1 MTHLSPSFLSIA
13 PDSHFPIHNLPYGIF
28 SRPGELPRAGVAIGE
43 WVLDLALLEYGGF
56 FDHPLLRGF
65 TPFSQ
70 ATLNGFMALGR
81 PAWQVARRIIQNIL
95 SVDNPTLQDDA
106 ELRGRALHPRA
117 QVQMH
122 LPAHIGDYTDF
133 YSSKEHATN
142 VGVMFR
148 GRDNALMPNWLHLP
162 VAYHGR
168 ASSII
173 PSGTDIYRPYGQIIL
188 NDNTTP
194 TFSPSR
200 MMDFELEMGFFIGP
214 GNTLGRPIPID
225 TAPEHIFGLVLVN
238 DWSARD
244 IQRWEYQPLGPFLS
258 KNLATSISPWI
269 VPLEALEPFRT
280 TGPTQDPP
288 PLPYLQSIGNWA
300 YDIQLEVHL
309 QSEQMDSPIP
319 ICRSNF
325 RHLYWNMPQQIAHH
339 TITGCNLRP
348 GDLLASGTVSGP
360 EAGNYGSLLELTWR
374 GEKPISLPTGEQRR
388 FLMDGDRVTLTG
400 WCQGDGYRIGFG
412 EVSARLLP
420 PPG

>member
-1 MTHLSPSFLSIA
+1 M
-13 PDSHFPIHNLPYGIF
+13 
-28 SRPGELPRAGVAIGE
+28 
-43 WVLDLALLEYGGF
+43 
-56 FDHPLLRGF
+56 
-65 TPFSQ
+65 
-70 ATLNGFMALGR
+70 
-81 PAWQVARRIIQNIL
+81 
-95 SVDNPTLQDDA
+95 
-106 ELRGRALHPRA
+106 
-117 QVQMH
+117 
-122 LPAHIGDYTDF
+122 
-133 YSSKEHATN
+133 
-142 VGVMFR
+142 
-148 GRDNALMPNWLHLP
+148 
-162 VAYHGR
+162 
-168 ASSII
+168 
-173 PSGTDIYRPYGQIIL
+173 L

-348 GDLLASGTVSGP
+348 GDLLASGTISGP